1 MLSPMA
7 RDVQSA
13 LTSRDLGRVIKS
25 GQSCARYLL
34 GRIWQAAAQK
44 GGHGIPASHDE
55 NHVASL
61 RLVKRLDCRAD
72 QSPYDPDGV
81 LPHLVSTA
89 MLPHDSIAD
98 AWQAS

>member
-1 MLSPMA
+1 MA

-13 LTSRDLGRVIKS
+13 LTSRDIGRVIKS
-25 GQSCARYLL
+25 GQSCVRYLL
-34 GRIWQAAAQK
+34 GRVSKATAQK

-55 NHVASL
+55 NPVASL
-61 RLVKRLDCRAD
+61 RLVKRLDCRAG

-89 MLPHDSIAD
+89 TLPHDSIAD
-98 AWQAS
+98 AWRTS